1 MKALLTFFSILLNL
15 SSYGYSK
22 TTISTIIFFSALGS
36 NSVLKLKAA
45 KIPKIMLWVILSLST
60 ENGPRAE
67 KNIFVDKVVSKYP

>member
-1 MKALLTFFSILLNL
+1 MRPPYQQK
-15 SSYGYSK
+15 
-22 TTISTIIFFSALGS
+22 FFSALGS

-67 KNIFVDKVVSKYP
+67 KNIFVDKVVSEYP